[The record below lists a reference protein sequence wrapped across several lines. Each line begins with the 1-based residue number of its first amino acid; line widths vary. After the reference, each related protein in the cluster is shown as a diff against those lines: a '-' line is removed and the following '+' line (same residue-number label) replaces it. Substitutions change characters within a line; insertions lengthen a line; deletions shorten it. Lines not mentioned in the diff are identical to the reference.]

1 MQYQREIK
9 PMDDYARDVEENSAA
24 EIVTRFVRFVALSKR
39 LKEGGS
45 PSAGAAATGIAKAFG
60 NSSKNAS
67 KKKPKKKEG
76 MQAERRHRARRRS
89 SIIA

>member
-39 LKEGGS
+39 LAG
-45 PSAGAAATGIAKAFG
+45 AGAAATGIAKAFG
-60 NSSKNAS
+60 NSSKKAS